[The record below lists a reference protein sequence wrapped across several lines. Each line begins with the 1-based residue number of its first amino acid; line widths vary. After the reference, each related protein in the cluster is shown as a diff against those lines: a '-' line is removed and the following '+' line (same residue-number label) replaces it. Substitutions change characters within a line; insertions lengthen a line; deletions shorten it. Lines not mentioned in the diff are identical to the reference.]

1 MDAFEFLKPWISG
14 NLSPQGRI
22 WTALAPALVAFA
34 YFVLGLVA
42 FSIRCLFKGVPRDEE
57 TLHRGS
63 TVLVGMFLRHYFFW
77 VIRPLWAVIYRSGLP
92 ANSLTAL
99 AALLAVGSGVAVAAG
114 RFALG
119 GWLFL
124 GSGILDVMDG
134 RVARVRKTAS
144 PAGAALDSVLDRYA
158 DGAFLCG
165 LAWYYRDTW
174 VLLPLL
180 GALLGTGLVPYVRAR
195 GEGLGI
201 NIRGGM
207 MQRLERVLFLG
218 CGVALAPV
226 VEAVL
231 SPQDSH
237 PMHWLAVG
245 GILFVAVLSN
255 LTAISRLLALLK
267 ALAPPTRQKQ
277 REPWVFLALHMLSG
291 IVATGIDFVIYEG
304 LVEGAGLSV
313 FFSTVVGCVAGAVV
327 NYSLNRVFT
336 FKSSSAM
343 TPQFARYALVSG
355 VSAGLNASGVAL
367 LLLLPDL
374 GANLAWWLARG
385 AVYLAWNFPAHRD
398 YVFADP
404 AWTDKLAPQ
413 AHAA

>member
-1 MDAFEFLKPWISG
+1 MFDDLGPWIAG
-14 NLSPQGRI
+14 DLSPHARI
-22 WTALAPALVAFA
+22 WTALAPALLAFA
-34 YFVLGLVA
+34 YFGLGFLA
-42 FSIRCLFKGVPRDEE
+42 FCIRCMVKGMPKDEE
-57 TLHRGS
+57 TIHRGS
-63 TVLVGMFLRHYFFW
+63 TVLVGMFLRHSFFW

-124 GSGILDVMDG
+124 CSGILDVMDG

-158 DGAFLCG
+158 DGAFLSG

-180 GALLGTGLVPYVRAR
+180 AALLGTGLVPYVRAR

-201 NIRGGM
+201 SIKGGM

-218 CGVALAPV
+218 CGVAFAPV
-226 VEAVL
+226 VEALL
-231 SPQDSH
+231 SPTERH

-245 GILFVAVLSN
+245 GILFVAVGSN
-255 LTAISRLLALLK
+255 LTAVGRLLSLLK
-267 ALAPPTRQKQ
+267 ALAPPHRRER
-277 REPWVFLALHMLSG
+277 REPWVFLALHMLAG
-291 IVATGIDFVIYEG
+291 VVATGIDFLLYRGMVD
-304 LVEGAGLSV
+304 GAEFSV
-313 FFSTVVGCVAGAVV
+313 VVATVVGSVAGAVV

-336 FKSSSAM
+336 FRSRGAV
-343 TPQFARYALVSG
+343 TPQFARYALVSA

-367 LLLLPDL
+367 LLLLPDM
-374 GANLAWWLARG
+374 GSSLAWWLARG

-398 YVFADP
+398 YVFAEP
-404 AWTDKLAPQ
+404 VWSEKLTTQ